1 MQPEILIVIIL
12 LLLTLVAVAAIFFKI
27 STKDDGSQS
36 TRDLVD
42 RLEAMRAEAQ
52 RLQTES
58 RQEMQTHLSRV
69 NDNVYKGL
77 SDSQK
82 SMQTQ
87 FAQTSKI
94 IEDITTRLTSL
105 DNTNKQ
111 VLDFSSQ
118 LQSLQNILKNPKQRG
133 VLGEY
138 WLESLL
144 RNTLAP
150 DSYEM
155 QHRMGLDDSTGKEL
169 IADAVIFIRDLI
181 IPIDAK
187 FSLEN
192 YNRIM
197 EEPDAERRMALEK
210 EFKKDVQNRIDETSK
225 YIQPQKGTLDFA
237 FMFIPAE
244 GVYYNLINAE
254 IGSGVNSQ
262 SLINYAF
269 GKRVMIVSPTS
280 FFAYLQTV
288 ILGLKELRLETE
300 TAEIKKHLADLDRH
314 IKSYADCHEKIGK
327 QLGTVVNNYNVSSG
341 ELKKVH
347 KDTLRI
353 ISGSMEELID
363 VELVEKPTIE

>member
-1 MQPEILIVIIL
+1 MQPEIIVVIL
-12 LLLTLVAVAAIFFKI
+12 LLLVTIGTIMALFFKI
-27 STKDDGSQS
+27 SSNHNAGTSP
-36 TRDLVD
+36 DLIE
-42 RLEAMRAEAQ
+42 RLQEMRAEVQ
-52 RLQTES
+52 RLQSET
-58 RQEMQTHLSRV
+58 RQELQAQLTRV

-82 SMQTQ
+82 TIQTQ
-87 FAQTSKI
+87 FTQTSDI
-94 IEDITTRLTSL
+94 IKDITHRLTSL

-111 VLDFSSQ
+111 VLNFSSQ

-144 RNTLAP
+144 RNTLPP

-155 QHRMGLDDSTGKEL
+155 QHHMGKDEGTDKEL
-169 IADAVIFIRDLI
+169 IADAVIFIRDLV

-197 EEPDAERRMALEK
+197 EEQDGERRIQLEK
-210 EFKKDVQNRIDETSK
+210 DFKSDVKMRIDETSK

-254 IGSGVNSQ
+254 VGAGVNSQ

-288 ILGLKELRLETE
+288 ILGLKELRLEKE
-300 TAEIKKHLADLDRH
+300 TQEIKKHLVDLERH
-314 IKSYADCHEKIGK
+314 MKSYAECHDKIGS
-327 QLGTVVNNYNVSSG
+327 QLATVVKNYNTSSN
-341 ELKKVH
+341 EFKKVH
-347 KDTLRI
+347 KDTLKI
-353 ISGSMEELID
+353 TSGSLDTLVEI
-363 VELVEKPTIE
+363 ELVEKPLVE

>member
-1 MQPEILIVIIL
+1 
-12 LLLTLVAVAAIFFKI
+12 
-27 STKDDGSQS
+27 
-36 TRDLVD
+36 
-42 RLEAMRAEAQ
+42 
-52 RLQTES
+52 
-58 RQEMQTHLSRV
+58 MQTNLSRV
-69 NDNVYKGL
+69 NDSVYKGL
-77 SDSQK
+77 SDSHTTI
-82 SMQTQ
+82 QTQ
-87 FAQTSKI
+87 FAQTSKF
-94 IEDITTRLTSL
+94 IEDVNVRLTSL
-105 DNTNKQ
+105 DSTNKQ

-138 WLESLL
+138 WLETLL
-144 RNTLAP
+144 RNTLPP

-155 QHRMGLDDSTGKEL
+155 QHHMGKDENTDKEL
-169 IADAVIFIRDLI
+169 IADAVIFIRELT

-192 YNRIM
+192 YNRVM
-197 EEPDAERRMALEK
+197 EEQDAERRERLEK
-210 EFKKDVQNRIDETSK
+210 DFKTDVKMRIDETSK
-225 YIQPQKGTLDFA
+225 YIQPQKGTMDFA

-269 GKRVMIVSPTS
+269 SKRVMIVSPTS

-300 TAEIKKHLADLDRH
+300 TQEIKKHLADLDRH
-314 IKSYADCHEKIGK
+314 IRSYADCHEKVGK
-327 QLGTVVNNYNVSSG
+327 QLGQAVNHYNTSSN

-353 ISGSMEELID
+353 ISGSMDELI
-363 VELVEKPTIE
+363 EIEIVEKPNVD